1 MANNKNRRAL
11 KRMKVRP
18 AVLPT
23 ILDQSSFDKNIID
36 IILNTLYN
44 NSHTDAMHLEN
55 EIYKPNNVN
64 LPVKET
70 ERIWEILKASGWVTP
85 VIGFGNS
92 GKIEMTREGYQLMAQ
107 YGSYK
112 SYLNALQAPQQQQ
125 TFIVPFQL
133 ETGGETEEPEVKKP
147 SNPKRTRGKR

>member
-23 ILDQSSFDKNIID
+23 ILDQSTFDKNIID

-55 EIYKPNNVN
+55 EIYKPNNVT
-64 LPVKET
+64 LSPKET

-112 SYLNALQAPQQQQ
+112 SYLNALQAPQQQ

-133 ETGGETEEPEVKKP
+133 GTGETEEPEVKNP
-147 SNPKRTRGKR
+147 STPKRTKGKR